1 MNKTNMSLLIAAC
14 LMSSSVMASQ
24 TGKKQVTAVKGVP
37 ELMLEK
43 TSYVPLHEGGLQGFA
58 IDLFP
63 GIEKLYVINDGRY
76 QNVLDNIREIYP
88 NLRLYQN
95 PLSQKISITGDQVKL
110 YEDEQTEQVK
120 KFLENEQ
127 YNALENLEK
136 LAQLLKGT
144 TFYKKEPSLSEESDD
159 PITTKEE
166 LLGKFRNGVLRQF
179 EKFAGRNLAD
189 AQYPNGDLVNTFQYF
204 SEPDWIVTSDERV
217 FPFRSFV
224 NSQGG
229 YITSKTN
236 YDGSSSRLLFCLTEE
251 EFRTLASALE
261 GCRVFYIDEYE
272 DIKMTAKERLL
283 MSHPNAK
290 RQVLRSV
297 FWDTHDNN
305 QPGAFVAVL
314 GQADLAKAVIL
325 NEFDHFQSLEEFIGN
340 KGGSVTPKDDGIL
353 ITHQA
358 PRALTRLV
366 IEMTQKGIYDIS
378 SK

>member
-1 MNKTNMSLLIAAC
+1 MPNELVGHGFADWE
-14 LMSSSVMASQ
+14 
-24 TGKKQVTAVKGVP
+24 KQVTAVKGVP
-37 ELMLEK
+37 ELILEE
-43 TSYVPLHEGGLQGFA
+43 TSYVPLHEGGLQGYALNLPFG
-58 IDLFP
+58 FTNF
-63 GIEKLYVINDGRY
+63 YVVNDGCY
-76 QNVLDNIREIYP
+76 QKVVDYINENFQ
-88 NLRLYQN
+88 NLRIYTN
-95 PLSQKISITGDQVKL
+95 PVTKKISITGDQVKL

-159 PITTKEE
+159 PVTTKEE

-179 EKFAGRNLAD
+179 EKFAGRNLAA
-189 AQYPNGDLVNTFQYF
+189 AQYPNGDPVNTFQYF
-204 SEPDWIVTSDERV
+204 SEPDWIIIDDGRV
-217 FPFRSFV
+217 FPFRSFIE
-224 NSQGG
+224 NHGG
-229 YITSKTN
+229 FITSETN
-236 YDGSSSRLLFCLTEE
+236 YGGSSSRLLFCLTEE

-290 RQVLRSV
+290 KTLISV
-297 FWDTHDNN
+297 SWNTHNNN
-305 QPGAFVAVL
+305 QPCVFVTAFGKV
-314 GQADLAKAVIL
+314 DLAKAVVL
-325 NEFDHFQSLEEFIGN
+325 NEFDHFQSLKEFIGN
-340 KGGSVTPKDDGIL
+340 KDGAVTPKDGGIL

>member
-1 MNKTNMSLLIAAC
+1 MNKINMSLLIAAC
-14 LMSSSVMASQ
+14 LMSSSVMVSQ

-37 ELMLEK
+37 ELILEE
-43 TSYVPLHEGGLQGFA
+43 TSYVPLHEGGLQGYALNLPSGFTN
-58 IDLFP
+58 F
-63 GIEKLYVINDGRY
+63 YVVNDGCY
-76 QNVLDNIREIYP
+76 QKVVDYINENFQ
-88 NLRLYQN
+88 NLRIYTN
-95 PLSQKISITGDQVKL
+95 PVTKKISITGDQVKSC
-110 YEDEQTEQVK
+110 EDEQTEQVK

-144 TFYKKEPSLSEESDD
+144 TFYKK
-159 PITTKEE
+159 TKEE
-166 LLGKFRNGVLRQF
+166 LLGKFRNGLLRRF
-179 EKFAGRNLAD
+179 DEFAGQNLEE

-236 YDGSSSRLLFCLTEE
+236 YDGSSSRLLFCSTEE
-251 EFRTLASALE
+251 EFRTLALALE
-261 GCRVFYIDEYE
+261 GCYVFYTNEYE

-283 MSHPNAK
+283 VSHPTAK

-305 QPGAFVAVL
+305 QPGVFVTVL